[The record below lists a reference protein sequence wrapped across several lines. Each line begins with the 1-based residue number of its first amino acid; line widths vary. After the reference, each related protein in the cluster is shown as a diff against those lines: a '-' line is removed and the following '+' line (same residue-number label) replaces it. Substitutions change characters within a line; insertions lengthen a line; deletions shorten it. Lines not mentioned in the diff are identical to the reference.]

1 MLQNPEEMQ
10 NLGNHCLVHMPQGT
24 ESRTQPSLPVFLSFL
39 FLHKFLCNPAPALY
53 RAISAFPVLTI
64 IPHSLSQPPTFP
76 LFFSHT
82 HIWPQFQEHLCIQ
95 SYSDMHSLRVCVS
108 LSVSVL
114 CLSHTNIPPSWG
126 LLHGTVDGQCVSVY
140 GCAQCV
146 HECV

>member
-1 MLQNPEEMQ
+1 MLRNPEEMQ

-24 ESRTQPSLPVFLSFL
+24 ESRTQPSLPGFLSFL

-76 LFFSHT
+76 LFFSRT

-95 SYSDMHSLRVCVS
+95 SYSDTHSLRVCVCLSLCFCS
-108 LSVSVL
+108 LS
-114 CLSHTNIPPSWG
+114 LSYKHLS
-126 LLHGTVDGQCVSVY
+126 LLGSSTWDCRRPMCVSVWMCTM
-140 GCAQCV
+140 CA
-146 HECV
+146 